1 VKLDVVVE
9 IAICVLIVWKKN
21 ACAIHFFLGNT
32 CYPLHIVFQGGQSKE
47 MMISLS
53 NVVSDACGKVWGDCQ
68 VLLFKFCVC
77 VFMLLGEKMCAL
89 VIGNFEVGV
98 VVLKF
103 NIEKR
108 SRTPKHY
115 FILVILFSHL

>member
-21 ACAIHFFLGNT
+21 ACAIHFFLRNT
-32 CYPLHIVFQGGQSKE
+32 CYPLHIEFQGGQSKE

-77 VFMLLGEKMCAL
+77 VCVCVCVCLCCWGKKCVPL
-89 VIGNFEVGV
+89 
-98 VVLKF
+98 
-103 NIEKR
+103 
-108 SRTPKHY
+108 
-115 FILVILFSHL
+115 